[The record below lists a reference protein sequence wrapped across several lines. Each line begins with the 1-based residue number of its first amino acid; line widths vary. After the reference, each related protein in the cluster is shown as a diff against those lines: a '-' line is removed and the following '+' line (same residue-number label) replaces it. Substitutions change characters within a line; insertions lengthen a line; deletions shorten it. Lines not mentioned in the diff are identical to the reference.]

1 MKRRK
6 RKRVSQKRMWIA
18 ARFYR
23 KEADKAHKARAYFC
37 SIVARGAELEA
48 LLRIFDMVETNK
60 LKDRCRDLHGLI
72 NRAFAKHWVPHDAL
86 RWWKKTHASS
96 MKPWLHEVREARNGV
111 HAMLFRKDL
120 FTRRTSSNVAYI
132 VRSMYEA
139 IEIKNSRNL
148 MWALY
153 AGGEITPKEYWAWK
167 KKVGKIE
174 E

>member
-1 MKRRK
+1 IFVGCSMKRRK

-86 RWWKKTHASS
+86 RWWKKTRASS
-96 MKPWLHEVREARNGV
+96 MTTWLHAVREARNGV

-120 FTRRTSSNVAYI
+120 FTRRT
-132 VRSMYEA
+132 
-139 IEIKNSRNL
+139 
-148 MWALY
+148 
-153 AGGEITPKEYWAWK
+153 
-167 KKVGKIE
+167 
-174 E
+174 